1 MGGLSVIVLMNILL
15 FLYIFFITIF
25 VAIILYTIISYTF
38 EGISIMCMSKIW
50 DIKILLQLGYLFI
63 INIY

>member
-25 VAIILYTIISYTF
+25 VAIIYSNKLY
-38 EGISIMCMSKIW
+38 
-50 DIKILLQLGYLFI
+50 L
-63 INIY
+63 